1 MIFPGFAATGPEWR
15 KPQRRD
21 SKRAGLCL
29 QTGPADV
36 RKAAPAWLRLWQ
48 AALMAS
54 DAVEHVS
61 KDPGE
66 NGAMAGP
73 ARYPRIMLLLT
84 AWSVIAVT
92 FAAQGW
98 WAAMLRGSPQPW
110 WPSLGYSAA
119 IFSVWVVLTEPVVA
133 LVMRV
138 ERSGLS
144 RGRRLGL
151 YIAGFPAVTAC
162 HVWLFA
168 MLYWPLYND
177 GGRIPSP
184 LAMAERMLVPNA
196 HTNLIFYAGLVL
208 IAVGE
213 AVRERNGGP
222 GRDRIERAHAPV
234 PAPTRLRIRSR
245 GRVRDVEF
253 DEINWIGAAGNYAE
267 IHSSTGAHLIEE
279 SLTALAERLP
289 DGLFARIHRR
299 TIVRLQFIR
308 EIRSQGRG
316 DALVRLADGTEL
328 RLSRRYRAA
337 AAVWLRRE

>member
-1 MIFPGFAATGPEWR
+1 MIFPGFATGGPEWR
-15 KPQRRD
+15 KSERRD
-21 SKRAGLCL
+21 SRGARFCL
-29 QTGPADV
+29 QSGPEDV
-36 RKAAPAWLRLWQ
+36 RKAAPVWLRLWQ
-48 AALMAS
+48 AAPMAS

-61 KDPGE
+61 RNPGE
-66 NGAMAGP
+66 PGAMAGL
-73 ARYPRIMLLLT
+73 ARRPRIILLLT
-84 AWSVIAVT
+84 VWSVIAVV

-119 IFSVWVVLTEPVVA
+119 IFSIWVVLTEPVVA
-133 LVMRV
+133 VVKRI

-144 RGRRLGL
+144 RGRQFAL

-177 GGRIPSP
+177 GGRIPSS

-213 AVRERNGGP
+213 AVQERNGGP
-222 GRDRIERAHAPV
+222 GRDRIERARPPV
-234 PAPTRLRIRSR
+234 PAPERLRIKSR
-245 GRVRDVEF
+245 GRVRDLEF

-267 IHSSTGAHLIEE
+267 VHSSTGVHLIEE

-289 DGLFARIHRR
+289 DGLFARIHRQ

-316 DALVRLADGTEL
+316 DALVRLTDGTEL